1 MAFDE
6 KMSQQKI
13 MGIRREKRRKERP
26 WREKLN
32 RKTFKCSVVVT
43 FASRANDPELLLP
56 ALLIVFN
63 LSLSLFLLMILV
75 IDARSL
81 DRLLVQCSS

>member
-13 MGIRREKRRKERP
+13 MGIRREERREEKKDP
-26 WREKLN
+26 GVKKLN

-63 LSLSLFLLMILV
+63 HSLSFF
-75 IDARSL
+75 
-81 DRLLVQCSS
+81 

>member
-13 MGIRREKRRKERP
+13 MGIRREEKRRKERP
-26 WREKLN
+26 WREELN
-32 RKTFKCSVVVT
+32 RKSFKCSVVVT

-63 LSLSLFLLMILV
+63 HSLSFF
-75 IDARSL
+75 
-81 DRLLVQCSS
+81 